1 MLGTRMNLA
10 AGRDSGFVRLTP
22 HRKENSVLAP
32 KTARKGTTRK
42 TTGKAPVPAKKQRGL
57 TRTAAAGV
65 RQVRIGRELAA
76 ASAKT
81 IAHRGAIIAKAMGS
95 GSGRSGPELA
105 RMSDEKSAVA
115 LESSAAMMGKLPEF
129 NRILMDFWFRQLQ
142 RSASSA
148 LALAAC
154 RSVPA
159 AAAVGVRAAEVMFSD
174 MISAGIRLTRST
186 QRATDAGLKPIHR
199 VASANAVRLGRAGA

>member
-1 MLGTRMNLA
+1 MT
-10 AGRDSGFVRLTP
+10 
-22 HRKENSVLAP
+22 P
-32 KTARKGTTRK
+32 KTARKDTTRK
-42 TTGKAPVPAKKQRGL
+42 TLGKAPVPAKKQRGL

-81 IAHRGAIIAKAMGS
+81 IAHRGAIIAKAKGS
-95 GSGRSGPELA
+95 GSGSGLSGPELA

-159 AAAVGVRAAEVMFSD
+159 AAAIGVRAADAMFSD

-186 QRATDAGLKPIHR
+186 QPQTDAGLKPIHR
-199 VASANAVRLGRAGA
+199 VASANAVRLGRAAAQAA

>member
-1 MLGTRMNLA
+1 M
-10 AGRDSGFVRLTP
+10 
-22 HRKENSVLAP
+22 AP

-42 TTGKAPVPAKKQRGL
+42 TTGKAPVSAKKQRGL
-57 TRTAAAGV
+57 TRTAAAGL

-95 GSGRSGPELA
+95 GSDLSSRPELA

-129 NRILMDFWFRQLQ
+129 NRILMDFGFRQLQ

-159 AAAVGVRAAEVMFSD
+159 AAAVGVRAVEAMFSD

-186 QRATDAGLKPIHR
+186 QHATDAGLKPIHR

>member
-1 MLGTRMNLA
+1 L
-10 AGRDSGFVRLTP
+10 S
-22 HRKENSVLAP
+22 P
-32 KTARKGTTRK
+32 KKARKGATRK
-42 TTGKAPVPAKKQRGL
+42 TTVKTPVLAKKQRGL
-57 TRTAAAGV
+57 ARTAAAGV
-65 RQVRIGRELAA
+65 RQARMGGELAA

-81 IAHRGAIIAKAMGS
+81 IAHRGALIAKAMGS
-95 GSGRSGPELA
+95 PAGHSEPEFT

-115 LESSAAMMGKLPEF
+115 IESSAAMMGKLPEI

-154 RSVPA
+154 RSMPA
-159 AAAVGVRAAEVMFSD
+159 AAAVGLRAAEAMVAD

-186 QRATDAGLKPIHR
+186 QHVADAGLTPIHR
-199 VASANAVRLGRAGA
+199 VASANAVRLGRAAAQVA

>member
-1 MLGTRMNLA
+1 MTPKK
-10 AGRDSGFVRLTP
+10 VR
-22 HRKENSVLAP
+22 KSA
-32 KTARKGTTRK
+32 TRK
-42 TTGKAPVPAKKQRGL
+42 TTGKTPVPAKKHRGL
-57 TRTAAAGV
+57 ARTAAASV
-65 RQVRIGRELAA
+65 RQARVGRELAV

-81 IAHRGAIIAKAMGS
+81 MAHRGALIAKAMGS
-95 GSGRSGPELA
+95 PAELSGPEFT

-115 LESSAAMMGKLPEF
+115 IESSAAMMDRLPAF

-159 AAAVGVRAAEVMFSD
+159 AAAVGMRAAEAMVAD

-186 QRATDAGLKPIHR
+186 QHVADAGLTPIHR
-199 VASANAVRLGRAGA
+199 VASANAARLGRAAAQAA